1 MRHLEPDLIVGV
13 IDDEIIVNLPHS
25 PYSVTYYKSDK
36 SPQLLAKRIS
46 DKNDPRVPMRLSAF
60 LVKAWKL
67 ANEKAK
73 ELGWI
78 V

>member
-1 MRHLEPDLIVGV
+1 M
-13 IDDEIIVNLPHS
+13 
-25 PYSVTYYKSDK
+25 TYYKSDK

-67 ANEKAK
+67 ANDKAK

>member
-25 PYSVTYYKSDK
+25 TYSVTYYKSEK

-67 ANEKAK
+67 ANDKAK

>member
-1 MRHLEPDLIVGV
+1 MRGDHRQPFLI
-13 IDDEIIVNLPHS
+13 P
-25 PYSVTYYKSDK
+25 SVTYYKSEK
-36 SPQLLAKRIS
+36 SPQLLAKSIS

-67 ANEKAK
+67 ANDKAK